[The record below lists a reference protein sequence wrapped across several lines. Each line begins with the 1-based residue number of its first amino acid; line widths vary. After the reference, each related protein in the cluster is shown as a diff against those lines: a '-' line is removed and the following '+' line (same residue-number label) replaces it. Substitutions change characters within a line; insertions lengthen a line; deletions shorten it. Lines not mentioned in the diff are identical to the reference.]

1 MCLGETRSSK
11 NGVFF
16 VCHSTLTHW
25 LAKSE
30 DWQAEQRRIRD
41 EANRARAEARAEQP
55 APNPHGTNQ
64 HTKERLVDPQLEGQP
79 TNTDSPEPEPKPKRD
94 HAKKQAKAASTAK
107 AAKIGVSRAAVFA
120 EGSF

>member
-41 EANRARAEARAEQP
+41 EANRARSEAMAGVP
-55 APNPHGTNQ
+55 YAPKGETRKPVE
-64 HTKERLVDPQLEGQP
+64 KVEPQLEATP
-79 TNTDSPEPEPKPKRD
+79 SNEPPPAKPKRD
-94 HAKKQAKAASTAK
+94 NPKAQAKKAATAK